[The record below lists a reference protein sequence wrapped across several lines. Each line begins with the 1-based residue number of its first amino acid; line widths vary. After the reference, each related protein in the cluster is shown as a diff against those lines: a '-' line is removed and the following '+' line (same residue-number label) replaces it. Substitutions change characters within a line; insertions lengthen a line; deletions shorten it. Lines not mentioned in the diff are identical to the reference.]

1 MCQQAVNRI
10 TTTAMGGS
18 RNRAEGAPFLDT
30 YDDTYNDTY
39 NDTYDTYDT
48 YHLGT
53 YAAA

>member
-30 YDDTYNDTY
+30 YDDTY
-39 NDTYDTYDT
+39 DT